1 MEIKCALEELDAEVF
16 NISNKS
22 ENVDNEEH
30 CKIEH
35 IDTTVVLAESKQ
47 NRRCSR
53 HLKQKNYNESES
65 EDEFFVNDKN
75 KRRSSR
81 DFKRKNYNESE
92 SEGDFFVT
100 EDGDQNKE
108 NRTEKK
114 DPEFQVG
121 SWYLG

>member
-1 MEIKCALEELDAEVF
+1 M
-16 NISNKS
+16 ISLWYY
-22 ENVDNEEH
+22 DN
-30 CKIEH
+30 
-35 IDTTVVLAESKQ
+35 TTVVLAESKQ
-47 NRRCSR
+47 NQRSSR

-108 NRTEKK
+108 NRIEKR

>member
-1 MEIKCALEELDAEVF
+1 MEIKCELEELDAEVF

-22 ENVDNEEH
+22 ENVDSDEN

-35 IDTTVVLAESKQ
+35 IDTNALLPESQ
-47 NRRCSR
+47 QQPRSSR

-65 EDEFFVNDKN
+65 EDEFFVNEDGDKN

-81 DFKRKNYNESE
+81 DLKRKYYNESE
-92 SEGDFFVT
+92 SEEDFFVT
-100 EDGDQNKE
+100 DDKNKE
-108 NRTEKK
+108 NRNEKR

-121 SWYLG
+121 R